1 MTIPETA
8 PDAAD
13 RAAFE
18 AAWRQWRAQRDRTL
32 TAPHGF
38 LAVTSLR
45 WLGPAPE
52 RFEDAPGAWSSTEH
66 EGVVVELAAD
76 EQLTLDGESL
86 VGRHV
91 FGHLP
96 ERGGVTAEAGDT
108 LLEIARRGGQDILRP
123 RHPEHPLRTGYTG
136 TPSYAPDP
144 AWVLP
149 GRFVPFDEPRSV
161 TVGAAVPGLEHVYQA
176 PGAVEFDVDGERHRL
191 TAFNGG
197 APGALLLLFTDATSG
212 VTTYPAS
219 RSLALDPPDAAGR
232 VTVDLNRA
240 ANLPCAYTDHA
251 TCPLPPAGNRLP
263 VAVEAGERLPLER
276 GGAPD

>member
-1 MTIPETA
+1 MTTTETA
-8 PDAAD
+8 FDAD

-18 AAWRQWRAQRDRTL
+18 AAWRRWREQRDAAL

-38 LAVTSLR
+38 LAVTGLH
-45 WLGPAPE
+45 WLGQDPE
-52 RFEDAPGAWSSTEH
+52 RFEDAPGTWSSTEH
-66 EGVVVELAAD
+66 EGVVVELADD
-76 EQLTLDGESL
+76 EKLTFEGRTI

-108 LLEIARRGGQDILRP
+108 VLEIAKRGGHDILRP
-123 RHPEHPLRTGYTG
+123 RHPDHPLRTGYTG
-136 TPSYAPDP
+136 TPTYAPDP
-144 AWVLP
+144 AWVLR

-176 PGAVEFDVDGERHRL
+176 PGAVEFERDGRTHRL

-197 APGALLLLFTDATSG
+197 RPDALLVLFTDATSG
-212 VTTYPAS
+212 VTTYAAS
-219 RSLALDPPDAAGR
+219 RSLAIDPPDADGR
-232 VTVDLNRA
+232 LTVDLNRA

-263 VAVEAGERLPLER
+263 IAVEAGERLPLER
-276 GGAPD
+276 GGTPD